1 MIVILLFV
9 VCYQALDSNGANG
22 ILADEMGL
30 GKTIQVI
37 ALISFLIAQHVGRE
51 GPFLV
56 IGPVS
61 TLHNW
66 VDEFKKFAPKVKK
79 FSIKECL
86 E

>member
-1 MIVILLFV
+1 MFLLPLFL
-9 VCYQALDSNGANG
+9 VCYQALDCNGANG

-30 GKTIQVI
+30 GKTLQVI
-37 ALISFLIAQHVGRE
+37 ALISFLVEQGVGAE

-66 VDEFKKFAPKVKK
+66 VDEFKKFAPKVKN
-79 FSIKECL
+79 FRIK
-86 E
+86 